1 MRTKLRKGVAALVSK
16 VRKVKFDKGQHIQC
30 ANCLKGSYV
39 GYYAAAYG
47 LTMAEAEELEKIW
60 RAVFRMVFKVHPST
74 PTAHFYGGRVDVVA
88 DPLHGEARDLGR
100 SGSALQHVQESVGVS
115 GGLA

>member
-1 MRTKLRKGVAALVSK
+1 VWVDVPVRLRIPRGDGGLEDLPEVVPQLPLHEAYPHMGILRSIGGGRHHMRKKLRKGVAALVSK

-47 LTMAEAEELEKIW
+47 
-60 RAVFRMVFKVHPST
+60 RR
-74 PTAHFYGGRVDVVA
+74 
-88 DPLHGEARDLGR
+88 
-100 SGSALQHVQESVGVS
+100 
-115 GGLA
+115 

>member
-1 MRTKLRKGVAALVSK
+1 MRKKLRKGVAALVSK

-47 LTMAEAEELEKIW
+47 
-60 RAVFRMVFKVHPST
+60 
-74 PTAHFYGGRVDVVA
+74 
-88 DPLHGEARDLGR
+88 
-100 SGSALQHVQESVGVS
+100 
-115 GGLA
+115 